1 MCKPFRIIP
10 ALLILPVF
18 FAISAGAQDVN
29 HLVLMTEEYPPY
41 NYKEAGELKG
51 FAVDLMVRMLEKVG
65 SDLGRDDIRVIP
77 WSNAYNQALNRDN
90 AVLFAMSRTDARED
104 LFKWVGPIAVNRIS
118 LIAPKSKQIQIRTL
132 EDARPYRIGAIRDD
146 SGEALLL
153 QGGIEKGKIER
164 VANLI
169 SMARMLAA
177 DRLDMVAYSDI
188 SFNRILKKK
197 GLSPQ
202 NYEVVY
208 VLDEVPAY
216 YAFNKQIPDTVVQ
229 AFQRALDDL
238 KKPPEGGGKSVHQQI
253 LDDYLQ

>member
-1 MCKPFRIIP
+1 
-10 ALLILPVF
+10 
-18 FAISAGAQDVN
+18 
-29 HLVLMTEEYPPY
+29 MTEEYPPY
-41 NYKEAGELKG
+41 NYREKGELKG
-51 FAVDLMVRMLEKVG
+51 FAVDLMVRMLETVG
-65 SDLGRDDIRVIP
+65 ADLGRDDIRLMP
-77 WSNAYNQALNRDN
+77 WSNAYNQTLNRDN
-90 AVLFAMSRTDARED
+90 TVLFAMSRTDARED

-118 LIAPKSKQIQIRTL
+118 LIAPKSKQIQIDSL

-146 SGEALLL
+146 SGEALLR

-164 VANLI
+164 VANVM

-177 DRLDMVAYSDI
+177 DRIDMAAYSNI
-188 SFNRILKKK
+188 SFSRILKKN

-202 NYEVVY
+202 DYEAVY

-216 YAFNKQIPDTVVQ
+216 YAFNNQIPDAVVQ

-238 KKPPEGGGKSVHQQI
+238 KRPPEGGGKSVHRQI